1 MIRVIVAAT
10 ALAFGLIGAQAQAAT
25 STKSKTTTHSKT
37 TKAATAS
44 AEVSLPPADGDQT
57 AAAGMVYLGH
67 YSCEF
72 SQSVNVTL
80 DDKHPGYVDVTFGK
94 SVYTMKPVLSSTGAL
109 RLEDVRGKTL
119 LLQIAYKSML
129 MDVQGGRRLVDD
141 CVSEKQLEAKRAA
154 AGAPQQALLSGPV
167 SQ

>member
-1 MIRVIVAAT
+1 MIRVIVAAS
-10 ALAFGLIGAQAQAAT
+10 ALAFGLIGVQAQAAT
-25 STKSKTTTHSKT
+25 TTKSKTTHSKT
-37 TKAATAS
+37 AKSEAP
-44 AEVSLPPADGDQT
+44 AEVNLPPADGDQT

-67 YSCEF
+67 YNCEF
-72 SQSVNVTL
+72 SQSVNVKL
-80 DDKHPGYVDVTFGK
+80 DDKHPGYVDVAFGK
-94 SVYTMKPVLSSTGAL
+94 NIYTMKPVLSSTGAL